1 MHSFRLVETP
11 CYTAEKNTIDMVPAS
26 DAMDIL
32 HGGGIDRLC
41 IAASDGDYTMLA
53 QRIREAGLTVLGEG
67 KTPEALVASCR
78 EFRYAGQQQGV
89 EPELQPNTLEHLI
102 RRDMPL
108 FEKAFETAA
117 TGKDEV
123 PLSQTG
129 TAHKKLMS
137 KYRIKRYGCK
147 TLGGS
152 PSGSTGTSSSR
163 RRKRVWREEKTLSFK
178 ISYTSEYRKAGLVR
192 GLFFKI
198 RSHFLDSDRRESAVN
213 RNIIRPRSN
222 IFIGLIFMPYGDFRI
237 EKIPKFFIP
246 LMIEI
251 KQSF

>member
-41 IAASDGDYTMLA
+41 IAASDGDYAMLA
-53 QRIREAGLTVLGEG
+53 RRIRKAGLTVLGYGEG

-89 EPELQPNTLEHLI
+89 EPELQPNTPEHLI

-108 FEKAFETAA
+108 FEEAFETAA
-117 TGKDEV
+117 AGKDEV
-123 PLSQTG
+123 PLSQVG
-129 TAHKKLMS
+129 TALKKLMP

-152 PSGSTGTSSSR
+152 PSGSTGTSLSR
-163 RRKRVWREEKTLSFK
+163 RRKRV
-178 ISYTSEYRKAGLVR
+178 
-192 GLFFKI
+192 
-198 RSHFLDSDRRESAVN
+198 
-213 RNIIRPRSN
+213 
-222 IFIGLIFMPYGDFRI
+222 
-237 EKIPKFFIP
+237 
-246 LMIEI
+246 
-251 KQSF
+251 